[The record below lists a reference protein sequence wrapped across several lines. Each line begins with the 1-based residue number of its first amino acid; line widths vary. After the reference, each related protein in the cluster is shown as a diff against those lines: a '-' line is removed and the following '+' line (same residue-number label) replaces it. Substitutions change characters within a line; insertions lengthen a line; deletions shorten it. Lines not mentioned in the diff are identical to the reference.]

1 MLQHRRF
8 AFLRL
13 RQRNSAGSVLFVI
26 SVIECHIKLLEVFL
40 CVRHKRNY
48 RTCGT
53 QCCSRVLEGQPKHI
67 EMVSED
73 VFQTDHSYVAVMLY
87 QQYFMR
93 AKNRAALMVLIS
105 GTIGQSSTR
114 VKTVATAS
122 SEGLIFDFD
131 WGAAADFAS
140 EPIDLLTRKFETRE
154 S

>member
-1 MLQHRRF
+1 MSAINEITVYAEPSVVHEY
-8 AFLRL
+8 LRDSL
-13 RQRNSAGSVLFVI
+13 S
-26 SVIECHIKLLEVFL
+26 
-40 CVRHKRNY
+40 
-48 RTCGT
+48 
-53 QCCSRVLEGQPKHI
+53 HI